1 MHNLKDNFQKCKES
15 QLAFRNPYR
24 ENYIK
29 ISKLGQKNISIK
41 QVKDGVE
48 KADQEYLQVYSL
60 V

>member
-1 MHNLKDNFQKCKES
+1 MHNLKDNFQKCKKS
-15 QLAFRNPYR
+15 QLVFRNLYR

-41 QVKDGVE
+41 QVKDRVE
-48 KADQEYLQVYSL
+48 KTDQEYLQVYGL

>member
-1 MHNLKDNFQKCKES
+1 MHNLKDNFQKCKKS
-15 QLAFRNPYR
+15 QLVFRNLYR

-48 KADQEYLQVYSL
+48 KTDQEYLQVYSL

>member
-1 MHNLKDNFQKCKES
+1 MHNLKDNFQKCKKS
-15 QLAFRNPYR
+15 QLVFRNLYR

-41 QVKDGVE
+41 QVKDRVE
-48 KADQEYLQVYSL
+48 KTDQEYLQVYSL